1 MGSDIISDCDL
12 KMSNPI
18 DDKHIEDSEK
28 FVEASGSIWE
38 KYQEWQKEL
47 ATESVFDNKTRE
59 LLMLAVSAGA
69 QCPYCVHTHGQKAAK
84 HGASKEEIAHTVHLA
99 SEVKA
104 GASMAYG
111 LEALEHVD

>member
-1 MGSDIISDCDL
+1 
-12 KMSNPI
+12 MSNPI
-18 DDKHIEDSEK
+18 DNEHIEDSEK
-28 FVEASGSIWE
+28 FVEVSGIIWE

-47 ATESVFDNKTRE
+47 ATESVFDDEARE
-59 LLMLAVSAGA
+59 LIMLSAAAGA
-69 QCPYCVHTHGQKAAK
+69 QCPYYVHTHGQKAAR
-84 HGASKEEIAHTVHLA
+84 HGASKEEISHVVHLA

>member
-1 MGSDIISDCDL
+1 
-12 KMSNPI
+12 MSNPI
-18 DDKHIEDSEK
+18 DDEHIEDSQK

-38 KYQEWQKEL
+38 KYQSWQKEL
-47 ATESVFDNKTRE
+47 AEESVFDNKTRE
-59 LLMLAVSAGA
+59 LMMLAASAAA

-84 HGASKEEIAHTVHLA
+84 HGASDKEVAQAVHLA